1 MEMYLKDAIKIG
13 ELQYTLDNI
22 SADDCK
28 ALTEYTQAEI
38 VNEAKYV
45 LSCFF
50 ENGHMN
56 NAWLN
61 GEDGDS
67 AEAIQQVK
75 QLEKFIKKW
84 TI

>member
-1 MEMYLKDAIKIG
+1 METYLKEALKIG

-22 SADDCK
+22 SADDGK
-28 ALTEYTQAEI
+28 ALAEYSQAEI

-50 ENGHMN
+50 EDGHMN

-61 GEDGDS
+61 GEDGDP
-67 AEAIQQVK
+67 AEAKQQVK
-75 QLEKFIKKW
+75 QLQKFIKKW